1 MSITR
6 YIAEAGLAADTPAV
20 ALQRLRNRRIVN
32 RYDGSTVT
40 DNASSITGV
49 GTDDN
54 IVLNSAVTIP
64 TGYNVF
70 IDKTVIIQDTFNTN
84 TNGSHLSFF
93 NCNII
98 VETAGGNPGPLAVTT
113 GQLNNTAVPS
123 GVATGQ
129 AAGRSLNFY
138 GCSLLINPAF
148 SNFFQMF
155 SDFMDSNMT
164 FTQPTGA
171 GGIGVNIPLPSFVV
185 GSRVINGTF
194 YGTAKNANAVMEI
207 YGIPDIVEGLDIFRM
222 SLEYTGQA
230 GEGSLMFVEPNFSS
244 PELQRRW
251 RSQTPGA
258 DTLMQSIGFYTP
270 ADNTSANNVTTDN
283 SFPAYF
289 RATNAA
295 GGQLLNYYAWRP
307 SFFSDVTLTTPI
319 PGVRVRGGSNIVI
332 NAAGQA
338 LNAPE
343 SNISAAITNTGVID
357 LTGAAISVVNEFVTD
372 ASGVPVA
379 DANSSVSFNGGT
391 SFTDGQWF
399 DWLRL
404 GSANVASATTAGN
417 SLGTNFSGQD
427 SPDNVIFAPVARFDF
442 NNFNQYAATYEA
454 RSYTHE
460 VSSGVLRQNGRI
472 GTDAGQQAANV
483 PVAIADATTV
493 AAAVS
498 YVDNTEAQALA
509 GFDATGSKTASAVA
523 QFIRAGWS
531 TYETDRE
538 PTGTSSSVTWAGAV
552 TFDSTNTNSSVS
564 GGAAV
569 LSRIDELVA
578 GDVNAIA
585 ANSFVIATDITG
597 VDLTAT
603 GNMNLGV
610 GNTITGS
617 TLTATSFT
625 NFPTTLDGSITFVGT
640 YTVTASG
647 TLNVTD
653 VNAVDG
659 LNLVVNAGVTLNV
672 TGAVEA
678 DFASVTG
685 AGTVNYLFSTTIT
698 ADVSNGIITIRKADG
713 TYLNYP
719 NVNSQIISSADLP
732 GGTHRAI
739 VTAKGRS
746 AVPVEIVVDGSTD
759 FALTSTDLGPL
770 GYSPLVD
777 IGTTRT
783 YARVTF
789 DSRQVVRTTETGKNN
804 YYTNPLES
812 ARWFGDLYGEQATNE
827 VILDNFALTGSSEM
841 FTLTPSNNVATINLP
856 LVQAYHGTGVTGVL
870 TFSAND
876 ALAKGVDADYEMTDG
891 FTANITATAGQGVN
905 SVPNTVGGL
914 SGTITTEIDR
924 SIDVIITN
932 TDAEISIVDAKVDDM
947 WRNRL
952 LGIKPQPSRDS

>member
-6 YIAEAGLAADTPAV
+6 YIAEAGLTADTAAV

-54 IVLNSAVTIP
+54 IVLSSAVTIP

-98 VETAGGNPGPLAVTT
+98 VETVGGNPGPFAVTT

-123 GVATGQ
+123 GVDTGQ

-258 DTLMQSIGFYTP
+258 DTLIQSIGFYTP
-270 ADNTSANNVTTDN
+270 PDNTSANNITTDN
-283 SFPAYF
+283 SAPAYF
-289 RATNAA
+289 RATNNA

-332 NAAGQA
+332 NGAGQA

-343 SNISAAITNTGVID
+343 SNISAAFTNTSGID
-357 LTGAAISVVNEFVTD
+357 LTGSAISVVNEFVTD
-372 ASGVPVA
+372 ANGVPVA

-417 SLGTNFSGQD
+417 ALGTNFSGQD

-442 NNFNQYAATYEA
+442 NNFNQYSATYEV

-460 VSSGVLRQNGRI
+460 VSSGVISQNGRI
-472 GTDAGQQAANV
+472 GTDPGQQTGNV
-483 PVAIADATTV
+483 PVAIEDATTV

-498 YVDNTEAQALA
+498 YVDNTETQALA
-509 GFDATGSKTASAVA
+509 GFDATGNKTASAAA
-523 QFIRAGWS
+523 QYFRASWS
-531 TYETDRE
+531 TYETNIE
-538 PTGTSSSVTWAGAV
+538 PTGAGTTVTWAGAV
-552 TFDSTNTNSSVS
+552 TLSDTDSNSLIS
-564 GGAAV
+564 GGTAV
-569 LSRIDELVA
+569 INRIDELVV
-578 GDVNAIA
+578 GDVGTLG
-585 ANSFVIATDITG
+585 ANSFVIDTDITG

-603 GNMNLGV
+603 TTINLGT

-617 TLTATSFT
+617 TLTAVLFT

-640 YTVTASG
+640 TSFTGTSSLTVTDRSNLG
-647 TLNVTD
+647 GLTLD
-653 VNAVDG
+653 VPT
-659 LNLVVNAGVTLNV
+659 GVTLNI
-672 TGAVEA
+672 TGASA
-678 DFASVTG
+678 SDFAAITG
-685 AGTVNYLFSTTIT
+685 AGTVNFLL
-698 ADVSNGIITIRKADG
+698 A
-713 TYLNYP
+713 YP
-719 NVNSQIISSADLP
+719 IVND
-732 GGTHRAI
+732 R
-739 VTAKGRS
+739 
-746 AVPVEIVVDGSTD
+746 
-759 FALTSTDLGPL
+759 
-770 GYSPLVD
+770 
-777 IGTTRT
+777 
-783 YARVTF
+783 
-789 DSRQVVRTTETGKNN
+789 
-804 YYTNPLES
+804 
-812 ARWFGDLYGEQATNE
+812 
-827 VILDNFALTGSSEM
+827 
-841 FTLTPSNNVATINLP
+841 
-856 LVQAYHGTGVTGVL
+856 
-870 TFSAND
+870 
-876 ALAKGVDADYEMTDG
+876 
-891 FTANITATAGQGVN
+891 TAGLLTVFRDGVVEAVTT
-905 SVPNTVGGL
+905 SVPNIQPNQVIDVVYTEAGTNGL
-914 SGTITTEIDR
+914 SYSV
-924 SIDVIITN
+924 SIQV
-932 TDAEISIVDAKVDDM
+932 
-947 WRNRL
+947 L
-952 LGIKPQPSRDS
+952 LQSLQQSLL

>member
-1 MSITR
+1 MAITR
-6 YIAEAGLAADTPAV
+6 YIAEAGLTADTTAV

-54 IVLNSAVTIP
+54 IVLSSAVTIP

-70 IDKTVIIQDTFNTN
+70 VDRTVIIQDTFNTN

-98 VETAGGNPGPLAVTT
+98 VETAGGNPGPFAVTT

-138 GCSLLINPAF
+138 GCSLLINPTF

-171 GGIGVNIPLPSFVV
+171 GGVGVNIPLPSFVV

-194 YGTAKNANAVMEI
+194 YATAKNANAVFEI
-207 YGIPDIVEGLDIFRM
+207 YGIPDVVEGLDVFRM

-258 DTLMQSIGFYTP
+258 DTLIQSIGFYTP
-270 ADNTSANNVTTDN
+270 PDNTSANNITTDN
-283 SFPAYF
+283 SAPAYF
-289 RATNAA
+289 RATNNA

-332 NAAGQA
+332 NGAGQA

-343 SNISAAITNTGVID
+343 SNISAAFTNTSGID
-357 LTGAAISVVNEFVTD
+357 LTGSAISVVNEFVTD
-372 ASGVPVA
+372 ANGVPVA

-427 SPDNVIFAPVARFDF
+427 SPDNVIFAPISRHDF
-442 NNFNQYAATYEA
+442 NNFNQYSATYEA

-460 VSSGVLRQNGRI
+460 VSSGVISQNGRI
-472 GTDAGQQAANV
+472 GTDPGQQTGNV
-483 PVAIADATTV
+483 PVAIEDATTV

-498 YVDNTEAQALA
+498 YVNNTEAQALA
-509 GFDATGSKTASAVA
+509 GFDATGNKTASAAA
-523 QFIRAGWS
+523 QFIRASWS
-531 TYETDRE
+531 TYETNVE
-538 PTGTSSSVTWAGAV
+538 PTGTSSSITWLGAI
-552 TFDSTNTNSSVS
+552 TINSTNSNSVAV
-564 GGAAV
+564 GAQVV
-569 LSRIDELVA
+569 LNRVNELVA
-578 GDVNAIA
+578 GDIDTLSAS
-585 ANSFVIATDITG
+585 SFVIGTDITG

-603 GNMNLGV
+603 GNIDLGT
-610 GNTITGS
+610 GNTITGT
-617 TLTATSFT
+617 TLTAASYS

-640 YTVTASG
+640 NTFSGTSSLTVTDRSNLG
-647 TLNVTD
+647 GLTLNVPL
-653 VNAVDG
+653 G
-659 LNLVVNAGVTLNV
+659 VVLNV
-672 TGAVEA
+672 TGAGA
-678 DFASVTG
+678 SDFAAVTG
-685 AGTVNYLFSTTIT
+685 AGTVNYLLAYPIVNERTSGLLTVYRDGVVEVVTNEIPNIQANQVIDVIYSEIGRTDFLQRINTGASPGPVTVTIMNSPTPFPT
-698 ADVSNGIITIRKADG
+698 ASPAIGVFTPQVPSAGFMNIMVSESIISEGEVNNALQTQVKA
-713 TYLNYP
+713 TANY
-719 NVNSQIISSADLP
+719 NALIQMTQQTDIISSDGAASTAAADSDHIQFIAVRP
-732 GGTHRAI
+732 ISVGYI
-739 VTAKGRS
+739 RS
-746 AVPVEIVVDGSTD
+746 
-759 FALTSTDLGPL
+759 
-770 GYSPLVD
+770 
-777 IGTTRT
+777 
-783 YARVTF
+783 
-789 DSRQVVRTTETGKNN
+789 TG
-804 YYTNPLES
+804 
-812 ARWFGDLYGEQATNE
+812 ADQ
-827 VILDNFALTGSSEM
+827 SSE
-841 FTLTPSNNVATINLP
+841 
-856 LVQAYHGTGVTGVL
+856 
-870 TFSAND
+870 
-876 ALAKGVDADYEMTDG
+876 ALAGPTTTG
-891 FTANITATAGQGVN
+891 TFTPAGGGG
-905 SVPNTVGGL
+905 SPSTITVGVVINAPQAFDAA
-914 SGTITTEIDR
+914 ITGGQIGDAVEAINN
-924 SIDVIITN
+924 N
-932 TDAEISIVDAKVDDM
+932 TDAELAQVTGDVREMRD
-947 WRNRL
+947 NRY
-952 LGIKPQPSRDS
+952 LGIRRQPVRT